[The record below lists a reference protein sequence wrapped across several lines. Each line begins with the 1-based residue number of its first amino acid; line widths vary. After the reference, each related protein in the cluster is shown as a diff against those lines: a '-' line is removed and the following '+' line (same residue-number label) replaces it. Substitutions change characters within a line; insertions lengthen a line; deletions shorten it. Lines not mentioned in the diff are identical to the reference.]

1 MDGHDLAT
9 PELILEALPV
19 GIWTTD
25 AEGRILY
32 QNPAA
37 KKILEIERGVPL
49 ETFAPK
55 AWAWNSLRPIP
66 PGEWVW
72 HRTMKSGGA
81 VLAEVVALE
90 TETGPLK
97 TVILSAVPVFK
108 GGGSLEHVVVV
119 AVDCSSLVSAHES
132 LRRMI
137 SLRDA
142 TLEASTNGILVID
155 LDGRIVI
162 HNRMFERIWA
172 IPRDV
177 LETGE
182 DTRALEVALAQVKDP
197 VAFLAK
203 VRELYAQPLERSFDT
218 IEFKDGRVFERV
230 SIPQLLDGAPV
241 GRVWSFADVT
251 ARKREEIARE
261 EALEAER
268 HARAEAEQTRER
280 LRVLADVSQSLAN
293 AIEDP
298 DAIAVA
304 ARAAVPMFADWCV
317 LDEPADGSAIRRL
330 VVAQADPVL
339 EPLAR
344 VLEGFPPRPDA
355 LVGAGHV
362 LRTGVPEV
370 FSEIPEGWAESIA
383 RTPEHLAA
391 LKVVGIRSALIVP
404 LSARGRVFGTMSFAQ
419 SSSGRRFG
427 RADLSFAQDLAARV
441 GLALDNARLYQRKRE
456 ALKARD
462 EVLSVVSHDLRNPL
476 AAIRAAAGLVLRGLD
491 SPETAQRLT
500 RRNLDIIVRTA
511 VRMDTLIERLL
522 DVARIDARKLPIEA
536 RPEDPAEILRV
547 AIEQE
552 QPLAI
557 GKRINLLV
565 EIDSPL
571 RPILANRDRLH
582 AVFENLM
589 GNAIKFTPEGGRI
602 VVGAR
607 LVGGSVR
614 FTITD
619 SGPGISDADLP
630 HIFERFWRAKNS
642 AGMGVGLGLAI
653 AKGIVEAHGGEIRV
667 QNVPGAG
674 ASFSFTIPCAPSLE
688 RRAA

>member
-9 PELILEALPV
+9 PELILDALPV

-37 KKILEIERGVPL
+37 KKILEVERGVPL
-49 ETFAPK
+49 ESFAPK

-66 PGEWVW
+66 PREWVW
-72 HRTMKSGGA
+72 HRAMTSGGV

-90 TETGPLK
+90 TENGPLK
-97 TVILSAVPVFK
+97 TVILSAVPVIRS
-108 GGGSLEHVVVV
+108 GGGLGHIVVV
-119 AVDCSSLVSAHES
+119 AVDCSSLVSAHEN

-155 LDGRIVI
+155 LEGRIVI
-162 HNRMFERIWA
+162 HNRVFEKLWG

-197 VAFLAK
+197 VGFLAK

-218 IEFKDGRVFERV
+218 IAFKDGRVFERV

-251 ARKREEIARE
+251 ERKREEAARE
-261 EALEAER
+261 RALAAER
-268 HARAEAEQTRER
+268 RARAEAEETRER

-298 DAIAVA
+298 DAISVA
-304 ARAAVPMFADWCV
+304 ARAAIPHFSDWCV
-317 LDEPADGSAIRRL
+317 LDETADGSAIRRL

-344 VLEGFPPRPDA
+344 VLEKFPPRPDA
-355 LVGAGHV
+355 TMGAGHV
-362 LRTGVPEV
+362 LRTGVPEIYPDV
-370 FSEIPEGWAESIA
+370 PESWAESIA

-391 LKVVGIRSALIVP
+391 LKVVGVRSVVIVP

-419 SSSGRRFG
+419 TSSGRRFG
-427 RADLSFAQDLAARV
+427 QSDLSFAQDLAARV

-491 SPETAQRLT
+491 SPETAARLT
-500 RRNLDIIVRTA
+500 RKNLELIVRTA

-522 DVARIDARKLPIEA
+522 DVARIDARQLPIDAEPGN
-536 RPEDPAEILRV
+536 PEDILRA

-557 GKRINLLV
+557 GKRINVLV
-565 EIDSPL
+565 EIESPL
-571 RPILANRDRLH
+571 RPILVNRDRLH

-602 VVGAR
+602 VVSAR

-619 SGPGISDADLP
+619 SGPGISEPDLP
-630 HIFERFWRAKNS
+630 HIFERFWRAKSS

-667 QNVPGAG
+667 QNIPGAG
-674 ASFSFTIPCAPSLE
+674 ASFSFTIPCAPTLE
-688 RRAA
+688 KRAA